1 MFLFQGGG
9 GKSKNRKPKSATTT
23 SVPSPSSPSP
33 SSSYPTTTTLT
44 ESGKKGGVM
53 TTSSGSNGGI
63 LSRFS
68 VRFNPEVYVMIFLL
82 SVGFLF
88 LFYHFYRYLR
98 EEKERWKLVSAEFQK
113 QRLHLDNVSAELR
126 RLQNDSKNLDDRWVE
141 EIKNTIDHR
150 LRLSNTDTSPS
161 QTSYSFKEEDSLK
174 VETEE
179 PNRKQPVAA
188 AASVTLGL
196 TTSAVPF
203 PVVMSEKDMD
213 KVLESELFEL
223 EKTKAGVDKKT
234 SFVKSVGVG
243 KGVDNGVDNGA
254 DNGVDNGAD
263 NNLHTST
270 TNNIDIEVG
279 DEGRL

>member
-1 MFLFQGGG
+1 MFLFQGAG
-9 GKSKNRKPKSATTT
+9 GKSKNRKSKSATTT
-23 SVPSPSSPSP
+23 SVPSPSSP
-33 SSSYPTTTTLT
+33 PTISTLT
-44 ESGKKGGVM
+44 ESGKKGGVL
-53 TTSSGSNGGI
+53 TTSSGTNGGI

-113 QRLHLDNVSAELR
+113 QRLHLDNMSAELR

-150 LRLSNTDTSPS
+150 LRLSNTSPNTDTPLS

-179 PNRKQPVAA
+179 PSRKQPVAA

-223 EKTKAGVDKKT
+223 EKTKAGVDKVDKVEKVEKKM
-234 SFVKSVGVG
+234 SFVKSVGV
-243 KGVDNGVDNGA
+243 DNGLD
-254 DNGVDNGAD
+254 
-263 NNLHTST
+263 TSN